1 MSELTRE
8 EKLNAINNF
17 CAGQMCYTC
26 PVEKFQC
33 SHGDDW
39 TDEIVNKAYETVI
52 NRLHFSPVVVD
63 KTCEEE
69 LRQDHKKEEIE
80 ANMFDGDKVT
90 GERGLRAK
98 TTALNDAI
106 QEVKEDYD
114 KEYEVFSNSF
124 SVPISKE
131 LSQKIDK
138 VINDQKAKADYGK
151 EELTL
156 VPRRI
161 IHDICAIRMYGNK
174 KYPEGGPD
182 NWKQVEI
189 ERYRNAAYRHFLA
202 YLDDPQ
208 GKDKESG
215 FPHLWHLA
223 CNIAFLCEMED
234 KR

>member
-1 MSELTRE
+1 MEKRVESDLNRE
-8 EKLNAINNF
+8 E
-17 CAGQMCYTC
+17 
-26 PVEKFQC
+26 VKFRLFKDYISEPQC
-33 SHGDDW
+33 DIRIHRDA
-39 TDEIVNKAYETVI
+39 VN
-52 NRLHFSPVVVD
+52 
-63 KTCEEE
+63 
-69 LRQDHKKEEIE
+69 
-80 ANMFDGDKVT
+80 
-90 GERGLRAK
+90 
-98 TTALNDAI
+98 
-106 QEVKEDYD
+106 
-114 KEYEVFSNSF
+114 
-124 SVPISKE
+124 
-131 LSQKIDK
+131 
-138 VINDQKAKADYGK
+138 QKAKADYGK

-202 YLDDPQ
+202 YLDEPQ

-234 KR
+234 EK

>member
-1 MSELTRE
+1 MSELKRLD
-8 EKLNAINNF
+8 KQNALSDLCSKNKHDES
-17 CAGQMCYTC
+17 C
-26 PVEKFQC
+26 PLYGYCTEVEAPF
-33 SHGDDW
+33 STL
-39 TDEIVNKAYETVI
+39 TDEAIDRLYKGYIVM
-52 NRLHFSPVVVD
+52 PQ
-63 KTCEEE
+63 CENN
-69 LRQDHKKEEIE
+69 LKNAD
-80 ANMFDGDKVT
+80 
-90 GERGLRAK
+90 
-98 TTALNDAI
+98 
-106 QEVKEDYD
+106 
-114 KEYEVFSNSF
+114 
-124 SVPISKE
+124 
-131 LSQKIDK
+131 
-138 VINDQKAKADYGK
+138 DQKAKADYGK

-223 CNIAFLCEMED
+223 CNIAFLCEMEEL
-234 KR
+234 